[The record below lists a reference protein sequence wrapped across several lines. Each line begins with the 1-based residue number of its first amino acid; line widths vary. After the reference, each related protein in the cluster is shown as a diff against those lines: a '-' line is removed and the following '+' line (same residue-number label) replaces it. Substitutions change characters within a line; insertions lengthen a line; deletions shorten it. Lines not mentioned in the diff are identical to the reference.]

1 MPNENVGNKSFREL
15 FNQNVQFVIP
25 FFQRGYAWEKRQ
37 WDALFQDIE
46 EQILNEADDIEDIK
60 NYELFFGS
68 IVVSETSES
77 TENFKKYTVIDG
89 QQRITTIY
97 LLLSI
102 INHIFKKKTSQSQG
116 AINHINEITNIIQNK
131 NINPGE
137 YLRMKVYSSKGDRLP
152 TYKTVFNDEP
162 KDKLYSDIQL
172 YRKGE
177 NNIDKFKEYCEKY
190 LKDEKYNS
198 VPNLWKLCLALL
210 DSLKVVWIP
219 LKTTDDQ
226 QAIFESLNDKGMPL
240 SAAELLC
247 NYIFKPIIS
256 ANEDYEKLH
265 NEKWLFVQK
274 NIKDGLKGFEQYLR
288 LFFSIG
294 NKKLIG
300 KGRTVYTFFKNTNKS
315 LTQLQSKNIIEYIY
329 NYYIDY
335 NFIVSPTEYP
345 HEITEINHIMEE
357 INYTRMEG
365 ANTFLLSILKAYK
378 EEELTQDEVIELY
391 HETLVLLVRRK
402 YGELRTTKYDTIF
415 PSLLNKL
422 LGETNKIQKFHQII
436 RKEEY
441 WVTDEEFCEWIVE
454 KPLYRVKDLPFTNM
468 ILQMVDKKMQVH
480 EQYPDYT
487 SLGTVEHILPQTL
500 DSDWKNYL
508 GNEANNEDLKRYT
521 DSIGNLTLLSQP
533 ANSHAGQDP
542 FLCKIEDYTQITAL
556 NRDLHNRKNKIW
568 NISSIKDRSMF
579 FKEKLLDIY
588 KWKS

>member
-15 FNQNVQFVIP
+15 FTQNVQFVIP
-25 FFQRGYAWEKRQ
+25 FFQRGYAWEKKQ

-68 IVVSETSES
+68 IVVSEMDES
-77 TENFKKYTVIDG
+77 TENFKRYTVIDG
-89 QQRITTIY
+89 QQRITTVY

-102 INHIFKKKTSQSQG
+102 INHIFKKKINQSQG
-116 AINHINEITNIIQNK
+116 AINHMNELTNIIQNK
-131 NINPGE
+131 NVNPGE

-152 TYKTVFNDEP
+152 TYKTIFNDEP

-190 LKDEKYNS
+190 LKDEKYTS
-198 VPNLWKLCLALL
+198 VPNLWRLCLALL

-219 LKTTDDQ
+219 LKATDDQ
-226 QAIFESLNDKGMPL
+226 QAIFESLNDKGMLL

-274 NIKDGLKGFEQYLR
+274 NIEDGLKGFEQYLR

-300 KGRTVYTFFKNTNKS
+300 KGRTVYTFFKNTNKT
-315 LTQLQSKNIIEYIY
+315 LTQLQSKNIIEYIF
-329 NYYIDY
+329 NYYMDY
-335 NFIVSPTEYP
+335 NFIVNPTEYP
-345 HEITEINHIMEE
+345 HKITEINHIMEE
-357 INYTRMEG
+357 INSTRMEG
-365 ANTFLLSILKAYK
+365 AHTFLLSILKAYK

-436 RKEEY
+436 RNEDY
-441 WVTDEEFCEWIVE
+441 WVTDEELGDWIVE
-454 KPLYRVKDLPFTNM
+454 KPLYRIKDLPFTNM
-468 ILQMVDKKMQVH
+468 ILQMVDKKMQVY

-500 DSDWKNYL
+500 DSAWKDYL
-508 GNEANNEDLKRYT
+508 GNEAHNEDLKRYT
-521 DSIGNLTLLSQP
+521 DSIGNLTLLNQP

-542 FLCKIEDYTQITAL
+542 FLYKIEDYTPVTAL
-556 NRDLHNRKNKIW
+556 NRDLHNRKNKPW
-568 NISSIKDRSMF
+568 NISAIKERSMF

-588 KWKS
+588 AWKL